1 VPYSAATFMILPH
14 LWLLLEGQR
23 PLLTACRLAY
33 LLEKAH
39 VQAPRRL
46 GNRYPVHPLTYVLCP
61 CRVGLYGDERV
72 SGEGSSPLAAG
83 AIGRIS
89 RPRSVAGGNPLGPWI
104 GPSGEADRLSGF
116 ARAVLHRQAVGVAEP
131 VLVDEDVVP

>member
-14 LWLLLEGQR
+14 LWLLLEGQW

-46 GNRYPVHPLTYVLCP
+46 GNQYPVHPLTYVFVSLQG
-61 CRVGLYGDERV
+61 RTLWGRTGERRRKLATR
-72 SGEGSSPLAAG
+72 GGRDRANFAPPFSS
-83 AIGRIS
+83 RWQ
-89 RPRSVAGGNPLGPWI
+89 PLGPL
-104 GPSGEADRLSGF
+104 DRPL
-116 ARAVLHRQAVGVAEP
+116 R
-131 VLVDEDVVP
+131 